1 MIQGKLIKKY
11 REENNLT
18 IKDLSKLMHVS
29 KNVITLW
36 EDGTKIPRED
46 DITFLCSL
54 YGIDRIDLMNTTDN
68 KISKKN
74 SKKRNTK
81 HRNIIVSIIMIFIS
95 VILGFIFNVILGVV
109 LGFGILTMYNSLYY
123 LKDERLLSKNARG
136 PKTIFGISLSNKEKT
151 TLVKY
156 YFLESLAISSIYLLL
171 SLFAYELN
179 IEPLIINVTIFTNEV
194 TNMLFIWGTL
204 FIALTALLLAIE
216 IIFASILMKKER

>member
-68 KISKKN
+68 KTSKKN
-74 SKKRNTK
+74 SRKGNTK
-81 HRNIIVSIIMIFIS
+81 HRNIIVS
-95 VILGFIFNVILGVV
+95 
-109 LGFGILTMYNSLYY
+109 MYNSLYY

-136 PKTIFGISLSNKEKT
+136 PKTIFGISLLNKEKT

-179 IEPLIINVTIFTNEV
+179 IEPLIINVTIFTNEI

>member
-68 KISKKN
+68 KTSKK
-74 SKKRNTK
+74 
-81 HRNIIVSIIMIFIS
+81 
-95 VILGFIFNVILGVV
+95 
-109 LGFGILTMYNSLYY
+109 LYQ
-123 LKDERLLSKNARG
+123 
-136 PKTIFGISLSNKEKT
+136 
-151 TLVKY
+151 
-156 YFLESLAISSIYLLL
+156 
-171 SLFAYELN
+171 
-179 IEPLIINVTIFTNEV
+179 
-194 TNMLFIWGTL
+194 
-204 FIALTALLLAIE
+204 
-216 IIFASILMKKER
+216 

>member
-29 KNVITLW
+29 KNVIMLW

-74 SKKRNTK
+74 REMQLARIEEQKE
-81 HRNIIVSIIMIFIS
+81 
-95 VILGFIFNVILGVV
+95 
-109 LGFGILTMYNSLYY
+109 NSLE
-123 LKDERLLSKNARG
+123 DN
-136 PKTIFGISLSNKEKT
+136 EK
-151 TLVKY
+151 
-156 YFLESLAISSIYLLL
+156 
-171 SLFAYELN
+171 
-179 IEPLIINVTIFTNEV
+179 
-194 TNMLFIWGTL
+194 
-204 FIALTALLLAIE
+204 
-216 IIFASILMKKER
+216 